1 MADRVFVSEL
11 EVYCII
17 GLQAWERQVK
27 QKVRIDLTLETDV
40 RPAAATDGVA
50 EALDYRAVAKR
61 VAEITEGSAYQLVES
76 LAERIA
82 ASVLK
87 EFPRA
92 GAVTVRVAKPGAV
105 RFAASVGVEIR
116 RERAGGGG

>member
-27 QKVRIDLTLETDV
+27 QKVRIDLTLETDA
-40 RPAAATDGVA
+40 RPAAAADDVA

-82 ASVLK
+82 TSVLD

-92 GAVTVRVAKPGAV
+92 AAVTVRVANPGAV

-116 RERAGGGG
+116 RERTAGGG